1 MSNGNDTAW
10 IDNIMF
16 PPSYYSSILYGD
28 VNDDGNINI
37 QDVILTVN
45 IILDS
50 LSYNE
55 AADLNIDGSIDV
67 LDVINIVNII
77 LN

>member
-1 MSNGNDTAW
+1 MNDIEIPIILNVISDTGLLGDINGD
-10 IDNIMF
+10 
-16 PPSYYSSILYGD
+16 L
-28 VNDDGNINI
+28 NINI

-55 AADLNIDGSIDV
+55 AADLNTDGSIDV